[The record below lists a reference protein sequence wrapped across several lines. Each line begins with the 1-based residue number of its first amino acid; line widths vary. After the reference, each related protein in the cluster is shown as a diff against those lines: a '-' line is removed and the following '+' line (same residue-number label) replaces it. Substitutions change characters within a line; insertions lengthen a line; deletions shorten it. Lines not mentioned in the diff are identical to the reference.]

1 VGGELEMKDL
11 DRILLII
18 SIAIFIVILI
28 FRLIPSKP
36 EEYSSMEIKS
46 KVERDIN
53 LELEEKNTYTNQIKT
68 KEENKN
74 KRGPYPPFVEF
85 IE

>member
-1 VGGELEMKDL
+1 MEMKDL

-18 SIAIFIVILI
+18 SIGIFIVILI
-28 FRLIPSKP
+28 FRLIPSKT

-53 LELEEKNTYTNQIKT
+53 LEIEEKNTYTNPIK
-68 KEENKN
+68 KENENHN

-85 IE
+85 TE

>member
-11 DRILLII
+11 DRILIII

-28 FRLIPSKP
+28 FRLIPSKT

-68 KEENKN
+68 EEENKN